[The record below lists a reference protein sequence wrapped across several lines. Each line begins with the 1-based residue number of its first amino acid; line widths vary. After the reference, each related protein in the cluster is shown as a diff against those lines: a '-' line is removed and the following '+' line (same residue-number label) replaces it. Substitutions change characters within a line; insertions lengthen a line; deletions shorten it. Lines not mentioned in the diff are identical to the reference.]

1 MKLVIL
7 NDVKIKII
15 TDSTTNLS
23 PEQVKK
29 YDIEVIPCYVVI
41 DGEDILDDG
50 SIPQSEFYDMIDSS
64 KKSQTSLPTP
74 SSIWAAIEKYQEYD
88 HLLMIHVGEKLSGT
102 INAIRSVIKQFKR
115 KNPDCPEI
123 TVYDSNG
130 VSLVAGYLVMIA
142 KQLIDKGVEIDAII
156 EKLDDSRDHDIRVI
170 LTVSDLKKLFEGGRI
185 GRATYLLGDLLH
197 AYPILS
203 IVDGKLESIGREIG
217 FERTINK
224 IIRLIQEIYEKE
236 DELHISF
243 AQLRPREKND
253 YFREKLLEME
263 NPKIIKIEDFLLGN
277 IITCHTGTDV
287 FGLVIARNFRDD

>member
-1 MKLVIL
+1 MKLAIL

-29 YDIEVIPCYVVI
+29 YDVEVIPCYVVI

-50 SIPQSEFYDMIDSS
+50 SIPQSEFYDMIDNS

-74 SSIWAAIEKYQEYD
+74 SSIWAAIEKYQDYD

-102 INAIRSVIKQFKR
+102 INAIRSVIKQFRR
-115 KNPDCPEI
+115 KNSDCPEI

-130 VSLVAGYLVMIA
+130 VSLAAGYLVMIA
-142 KQLIDKGVEIDAII
+142 KQLVDQGVKINAII
-156 EKLDDSRDHDIRVI
+156 DKLDDSRDHDIRVI

-217 FERTINK
+217 FERTINR
-224 IIRLIQEIYEKE
+224 IIRLIQEIYEE
-236 DELHISF
+236 DEIHISF
-243 AQLRPREKND
+243 AQLRPRERND

-263 NPKIIKIEDFLLGN
+263 SPKVSKIEDFLLGN